1 VALSTSDEVEGLAL
15 LEANTAAVRHR
26 QAAHAQAPIELGVHR
41 AVAVVATEDSVVYQV
56 FGECLTVLGKIPGDI
71 KIVRGGQRG
80 SVSWVQGRHSG
91 RLHL

>member
-1 VALSTSDEVEGLAL
+1 M

-26 QAAHAQAPIELGVHR
+26 QAAHAQAPIELGVQR
-41 AVAVVATEDSVVYQV
+41 NVAGRATEDSVVDEILCQS
-56 FGECLTVLGKIPGDI
+56 LAVLGKIPGDI